1 MILHETEMQLNST
14 TPSTSP
20 AAQAI
25 ASKQL
30 AQNATQSKTESN
42 FIAPSQSSNSD
53 SVTISTQAAAL
64 SSKAQSQTQ
73 PSAKE
78 AETLPSKPS
87 LPNEGEKVENYVE
100 YKKAK
105 AQYQIYSDMAGIA
118 TGNSKGMS
126 ASTAYYLSNNDDARA
141 AVVDSKAQQQQV
153 SAMQTYA
160 NTTQSIDDWY

>member
-1 MILHETEMQLNST
+1 MQINST
-14 TPSTSP
+14 SQNTPP
-20 AAQAI
+20 ATQAI
-25 ASKQL
+25 ASKL
-30 AQNATQSKTESN
+30 PAQNATQSKIDSPLTTT
-42 FIAPSQSSNSD
+42 QRSNSD
-53 SVTISTQAAAL
+53 IVTISKQAAGL
-64 SSKAQSQTQ
+64 SSQSQAQ

-78 AETLPSKPS
+78 AETLPAKPS
-87 LPNEGEKVENYVE
+87 LPNEGEKVDNYVE
-100 YKKAK
+100 YRKAK

-126 ASTAYYLSNNDDARA
+126 ASTAYYLSNSDDARA